1 MFLSKALLEKQD
13 LNPARI
19 HKQIGFAFPVS
30 LPDEERI
37 LWRREDE
44 NTLLVQSRYP
54 PVWRSAWNIGDTQVR
69 EFQVEELVKEE
80 NVYSFR
86 ILANTTKSVFQKD
99 KGGAVRGRVVGLYT
113 VPEQREWLLSRSGD
127 LGVEVLSVQVSYS
140 GRWRFRKGSRHT
152 VTLAVAQFDGVL
164 RITDVGAARVA
175 VATGVGSAKAFG
187 CGLLSLMPTVTVL

>member
-1 MFLSKALLEKQD
+1 MFLSKALLKKQG
-13 LNPARI
+13 LSPVNI

-37 LWRREDE
+37 LWRREE
-44 NTLLVQSRYP
+44 NTLLVQSKYP

-86 ILANTTKSVFQKD
+86 LLANTTKSAFQTR
-99 KGGAVRGRVVGLYT
+99 KGEAVRGRVVGLYT
-113 VPEQREWLLSRSGD
+113 VPEQREWLFSRSGD
-127 LGVEVLSVQVSYS
+127 LGVEVLSVQVSLS
-140 GRWRFRKGSRHT
+140 ERWRFRKGCNT
-152 VTLAVAQFDGVL
+152 VTLAIAQFDGVL